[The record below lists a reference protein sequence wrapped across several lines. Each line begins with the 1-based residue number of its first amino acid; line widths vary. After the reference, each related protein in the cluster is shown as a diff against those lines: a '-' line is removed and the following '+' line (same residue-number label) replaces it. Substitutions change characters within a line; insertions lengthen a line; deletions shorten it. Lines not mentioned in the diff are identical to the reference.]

1 MGEKK
6 KKKNTFQTEQK
17 IAEIKTAYLAAK
29 EP

>member
-1 MGEKK
+1 MGEK